1 MSTTLGTFETTAS
14 EHVVIGTPE
23 SFMTVRHVSID
34 GSNFDIGR
42 NIGRMTA
49 ERYGRTI
56 EMYRADPTFA
66 RARRRYFQRNYAIHW
81 KRMQG
86 VASAF
91 GVDAEDDRYDLSCLM
106 YRMDLPP
113 GMMGCS
119 TAYFPPALTVSGSG
133 CLSRNYDFS
142 IGSIADVFG
151 LPMPPEEK
159 AKLRSLMGEPYI
171 MEWYPSDG
179 GYASIAIQSFDLL
192 SGTLDGINGAG
203 LAVSILA
210 DDEGIMLLGPG
221 LEPHPGAVRTIG
233 IHELQLMRMLLDTC
247 ATAEEAKEA
256 LLEAKDFYTFAPLH
270 YMVADRAGHSFI
282 YETSTGRNVEYVFD
296 GDGGVQLLTN
306 FELYRHRGGGPE
318 FEAPL
323 TPQTNAFW
331 RYRRMSEMIA
341 AHAGKFGFQ
350 DFKAISE
357 AVRAPEF
364 FAAAGAPAHDTGDGA
379 GAIAANPLVRTLWH
393 SVYNQSEG
401 SAEFSFYLADEY
413 PAGGALRAR
422 RSDYYR
428 LALAS

>member
-1 MSTTLGTFETTAS
+1 MSTTLGALETTTS

-23 SFMTVRHVSID
+23 SFMTVRHVRIE

-42 NIGRMTA
+42 IAGRMA
-49 ERYGRTI
+49 IERYGRTI
-56 EMYRADPTFA
+56 DMYAAAPLFS
-66 RARRRYFQRNYAIHW
+66 RARRRYFQRNYPVHW

-91 GVDAEDDRYDLSCLM
+91 GVDAEDDRYDLSCHM

-119 TAYFPPALTVSGSG
+119 TAYFPPGLTVSGAG

-151 LPMPPEEK
+151 VPMPPKEK
-159 AKLRSLMGEPYI
+159 AKLRSLMGAPYI
-171 MEWYPSDG
+171 MEWYPTDG
-179 GYASIAIQSFDLL
+179 GYSSIAIQSFDLL
-192 SGTLDGINGAG
+192 SGTLDGINAAG

-210 DDEGIMLLGPG
+210 DDEGIVLLGPR
-221 LEPHPGAVRTIG
+221 LEPHPGALKAIG

-256 LLEAKDFYTFAPLH
+256 LLETKDFYTFAPLH
-270 YMVADRAGHSFI
+270 YMVADGAGHSFI

-296 GDGGVQLLTN
+296 GDGTVQVLTN
-306 FELYRHRGGGPE
+306 FELYRHLAGGPE

-323 TPQTNAFW
+323 SPETNAFW
-331 RYRRMSEMIA
+331 RYRKMSEMIA
-341 AHAGKFGFQ
+341 AHVGKFGFE
-350 DFKAISE
+350 DFRSISE

-364 FAAAGAPAHDTGDGA
+364 FVNAVPSRNGSGNGA

-393 SVYNQSEG
+393 SVYNQSDG

-413 PAGGALRAR
+413 PNGGALAAR

-428 LALAS
+428 LALTS